1 MTVPLF
7 TPLITHVDLTDKIDL
22 VGNPPLALPRY
33 DEICRA
39 VREAKTV
46 DEVDEIIGRAE
57 AIRAY
62 AKQARNRQLELDA
75 AEIRL
80 RAERR
85 LGELMQ
91 GAGRTIGKAKGG
103 QPYQLTATGLR
114 QNPVGTPTLAEAGI
128 DKNLAHRARSG
139 VAVPEQKFE
148 ELLKENRRRG
158 NPRVGLAAV
167 LRAAPDAAPGTETG
181 CGELI
186 APAAKG
192 LAAENKALSREVT
205 ALRQRVA
212 ALLRENRSLEDQ
224 VKMWKARAEAAGWKE
239 TADA

>member
-1 MTVPLF
+1 LTVPL
-7 TPLITHVDLTDKIDL
+7 ITQVDLTDRIDL

-33 DEICRA
+33 DEICLA
-39 VREAKTV
+39 VRQAKTI

-75 AEIRL
+75 AEIRI

-91 GAGRTIGKAKGG
+91 GAGRMIGKAKGG

-158 NPRVGLAAV
+158 NPRVSLAAV
-167 LRAAPDAAPGTETG
+167 LRAAPAAAPGTEAG
-181 CGELI
+181 PGELI
-186 APAAKG
+186 APASRS
-192 LAAENKALSREVT
+192 LAAENAVLKR
-205 ALRQRVA
+205 RVA
-212 ALLRENRSLEDQ
+212 VLAEENSELKDQ
-224 VKMWKARAEAAGWKE
+224 VKMWKERAEAAGWKE